1 MTDSVLCIGIGNKF
15 RRDDGVGIEVA
26 RVLKTMKLPH
36 VRVIE
41 QTGEGAALMDAWTGA
56 EKVILVDAA
65 LSGREPGTIYRIN
78 AHEQQVPRDFFS
90 YTTHAFSVAEAVEM
104 ARTLGQLPPTL
115 IVYGV
120 EGKEFSEGIG
130 LSPIVEQA
138 VQAVLEKIVGEIYAA
153 TPE

>member
-1 MTDSVLCIGIGNKF
+1 MTDSVLCIGIGNEF
-15 RRDDGVGIEVA
+15 RQDDGVGIEVA

-41 QTGEGAALMDAWTGA
+41 QTGEGAALMDAWAGA
-56 EKVILVDAA
+56 EKVILVDAV
-65 LSGREPGTIYRIN
+65 LSGQEPGTIYRIN
-78 AHEQQVPRDFFS
+78 AHEQQIPRDFFS

-104 ARTLGQLPPTL
+104 ARTLSQLPPTL

-120 EGKEFSEGIG
+120 EGKAFSEGIG

-153 TPE
+153 APE

>member
-1 MTDSVLCIGIGNKF
+1 VLCIGIGNEF
-15 RRDDGVGIEVA
+15 RQDDGVGIEVA

-41 QTGEGAALMDAWTGA
+41 QTGEGAALMDAWAGA
-56 EKVILVDAA
+56 EKVILVDAV
-65 LSGREPGTIYRIN
+65 LSGQEPGTIYRIN
-78 AHEQQVPRDFFS
+78 AHEQQIPRDFFS

-104 ARTLGQLPPTL
+104 ARTLSQLPPTL

-120 EGKEFSEGIG
+120 EGKAFSEGIG

-153 TPE
+153 APE